1 MQILSQDQTKWTQR
15 VSTALFDRPT
25 AELHEDQVKFVVKP
39 IIVSINNLVEKKVLN
54 PVLYML
60 VDIESG

>member
-1 MQILSQDQTKWTQR
+1 MQSR
-15 VSTALFDRPT
+15 
-25 AELHEDQVKFVVKP
+25 DQVKFVVKP

>member
-1 MQILSQDQTKWTQR
+1 MRSR
-15 VSTALFDRPT
+15 
-25 AELHEDQVKFVVKP
+25 DQVKFVVKP
-39 IIVSINNLVEKKVLN
+39 IIVSINNLVEKKVMN